1 MDSTNPLQ
9 QLLLRGLST
18 TSLVAD
24 RLRHVTQAWVSSGRL
39 DPSQATALVEEVLAS
54 LRGENPELEKQA
66 ERQMERNI
74 DHLLIDGRWMS
85 YGAASTGWS
94 SSCARTRPALRCPT
108 ELGQN
113 RLQRP
118 FDPAMR
124 DILISSAVCVA
135 CLLLALVSQLVA
147 PSTVDAAAPSAQ
159 QMSQQMSQQAVAM
172 APSAT
177 PSAAASAISA
187 FELDPD
193 DPNPSL
199 FTMASDRGGETI
211 ANASALGG
219 ELVIPKERMT
229 PTGLR
234 ITDITV
240 GDGPEAKAGQTV
252 VVNYRGTLENGKEF
266 DSSYGRGPFS
276 FPLGAGR
283 VIRGWDEGVAGMQ
296 VGGKRK
302 LVIPPDLA
310 YGERGAGGVIPPNAT
325 LVFEVELLEIKG

>member
-1 MDSTNPLQ
+1 
-9 QLLLRGLST
+9 
-18 TSLVAD
+18 
-24 RLRHVTQAWVSSGRL
+24 
-39 DPSQATALVEEVLAS
+39 
-54 LRGENPELEKQA
+54 
-66 ERQMERNI
+66 
-74 DHLLIDGRWMS
+74 
-85 YGAASTGWS
+85 
-94 SSCARTRPALRCPT
+94 
-108 ELGQN
+108 
-113 RLQRP
+113 
-118 FDPAMR
+118 MR

-147 PSTVDAAAPSAQ
+147 PSTVEAAAPAAQ
-159 QMSQQMSQQAVAM
+159 AAVVS
-172 APSAT
+172 APSAS

-199 FTMASDRGGETI
+199 FTMASDRSGDTI
-211 ANASALGG
+211 ANAAALGG

-240 GDGPEAKAGQTV
+240 GNGPEAKAGQTV

-283 VIRGWDEGVAGMQ
+283 VIRGWDEGVAGMK

-325 LVFEVELLEIKG
+325 LTFEVELLKVGG